1 MRSATAAAA
10 NITTTRR
17 AASRLILTNNSTRR
31 TAYTMPH
38 IINNATGQTLHR
50 SSAASSIGEPINPT
64 NTLYVFKKRDVKQIT
79 LNNPRNLN
87 RLTPK
92 ITKELH
98 KELIKGIV
106 NPINKMVALR
116 ATGSTH
122 MIGGTDLPS
131 IYDIFYGEY
140 LNEEQAKSPSIDL
153 ALQHAVVYLKDLYS
167 LATTL
172 IHSKRVTPLWNGHSL
187 IPLPSALLGPGAS
200 FHVPQLQYGMVP
212 DLGST
217 WLLGQLDAKYPGV
230 AMYMALFSASKSTVI
245 KGAQLSALGIGQG
258 EANEGTFDQML
269 LDYASQ
275 TASLKTLDDMLKFVC
290 TPTLSN
296 QLAKIDPAGTGV
308 KSGFGF
314 MTNNILSLPLEDIKE
329 YFGPLTD
336 PNDQSMDHMTL
347 NDLIQKLKNE
357 ANSFSNSSSKRE
369 WCQHMVDTLNS
380 GSLEVAGGV
389 FAMLKNVSG
398 RSFTECCTMEYRLTH
413 RLLRDRNSDTHRA
426 LRFLNNFST
435 KNSKIGDYEAYVD
448 PKIWKTGDQ
457 INHDFELK
465 MNKPLTWTEDQ
476 GIDLSLGGPME
487 MESMRKYVEKL
498 QNFDPKAKNESYMEG
513 FKFEIVDKQ

>member
-1 MRSATAAAA
+1 MVHR
-10 NITTTRR
+10 TT
-17 AASRLILTNNSTRR
+17 
-31 TAYTMPH
+31 YTMPH
-38 IINNATGQTLHR
+38 LINNATGQTLHR
-50 SSAASSIGEPINPT
+50 NSTASSLGESVNAT

-79 LNNPRNLN
+79 VNNPRNLN

-92 ITKELH
+92 LTKELH

-106 NPINKMVALR
+106 NPINKMIALR
-116 ATGSTH
+116 STGSTH

-131 IYDIFYGEY
+131 LHDIFYGSGSVER
-140 LNEEQAKSPSIDL
+140 LNNNSMNNMNNNKNDIDL
-153 ALQHAVVYLKDLYS
+153 ALQHATIYLKDLYS

-187 IPLPSALLGPGAS
+187 VPLPNSLLGPGAS

-230 AMYMALFSASKSTVI
+230 AMYMALFSASKSTFLNA
-245 KGAQLSALGIGQG
+245 AQLSALGIGQG

-275 TASLKTLDDMLKFVC
+275 TTSLKPLEEMLKLVC
-290 TPTLSN
+290 TPTLFN
-296 QLAKIDPAGTGV
+296 KLDKIDPSGTGV

-314 MTNNILSLPLEDIKE
+314 MTNNILNLPLEDIKE
-329 YFGPLTD
+329 LFGPLTD
-336 PNDQSMDHMTL
+336 PSNHTMDDMTL
-347 NDLIQKLKNE
+347 QDLIDSLSQHAQSFN
-357 ANSFSNSSSKRE
+357 NSASKRE
-369 WCQHMVDTLNS
+369 WCQGMVDTLNS

-398 RSFTECCTMEYRLTH
+398 RSFTECCTMEYRLIH
-413 RLLRDRNSDTHRA
+413 RLLRDTNSDTHRA
-426 LRFLNNFST
+426 LKFLNNFST
-435 KNSKIGDYEAYVD
+435 KNSKIGDYQAYVD
-448 PKIWKTGDQ
+448 PMIWKSGDQ
-457 INHDFELK
+457 INRDFELK
-465 MNKPLTWTEDQ
+465 MNQPLTWTEDQ
-476 GIDLSLGGPME
+476 GIDLALGGPME

-513 FKFEIVDKQ
+513 FKFEIVE